1 MEECLCVKPCHKFHW
16 TLLLVDQELVCKQ
29 NLHDLQRLAAP
40 TAESPA
46 AIKLVVGCVQ
56 QLRQA
61 ALLQEPPCAQDRC
74 ACTFCTGFQA
84 FLKDP
89 YATWSH
95 GVATSKDAWHVVRW
109 VLICVMVHVASCMP
123 TLLIVVIL

>member
-1 MEECLCVKPCHKFHW
+1 MA
-16 TLLLVDQELVCKQ
+16 CKQ
-29 NLHDLQRLAAP
+29 NLNDLQRLAAP

-61 ALLQEPPCAQDRC
+61 VQLQKPCAKDRC
-74 ACTFCTGFQA
+74 ACTLCEGFQA

-89 YATWSH
+89 MATQSH
-95 GVATSKDAWHVVRW
+95 GVATSKDAWHVVR
-109 VLICVMVHVASCMP
+109 
-123 TLLIVVIL
+123 